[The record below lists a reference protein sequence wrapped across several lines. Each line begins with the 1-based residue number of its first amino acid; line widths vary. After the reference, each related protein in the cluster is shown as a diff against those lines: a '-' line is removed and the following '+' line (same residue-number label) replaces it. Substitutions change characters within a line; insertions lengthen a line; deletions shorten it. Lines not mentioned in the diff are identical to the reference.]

1 MTIKRQLTMRFVLQ
15 LAIAGLVV
23 LLIASMTVIWVIKRF
38 ADISISHDF
47 ASVGLARLVESSELG
62 KDGIRFDPHLLEQV
76 KKNGGWLQSLD
87 ENGQVE
93 NSYNTPKDV
102 PLRYN
107 PGELIAFW
115 RGAKP
120 FPYHLYLWIQ
130 DKGGKRY
137 TLLYGAPNY
146 TGLLLNAAAR
156 SGKLSSDGKLLLPDE
171 ATEKLNRIEGFVQLL
186 DSAGNELASYN
197 KPKSIPATYSLQE
210 LALRTMY
217 NSVYGFRLD
226 SAFEDETGRTWLIG
240 VPNAKGSTRG
250 DALLIPAE
258 VKVVLIAVITM
269 FSAILALFLLLSL
282 WNAHRF
288 GMPMLHMLTWLD
300 ALGKGVYKEPADH
313 RGVPHSRTRSG
324 KWRRRYRVFAD
335 VMFSIDKLSGTL
347 QRDQA
352 MRRQTDSLR
361 EEWIARIT
369 HDLKT
374 PLSSIK
380 GYAHL
385 LAEPKYEWSS
395 EEVRKFSSHMLD
407 KSAHMDMLISDLAM
421 TYRLRTGVRPPEA
434 EEVDLNS
441 WLQEALKQAA
451 ANPDYGMGRITFH
464 EPGRAVIVKLYTP
477 WLERVVNNLTANS
490 LLHNPPDTL
499 LDVTL
504 LADEGLT
511 IQFADNG
518 AGMDEDTLNKLFERY
533 YRGTGTSATP
543 NGTGLGMAV
552 SKGLIEAMGGRITVE
567 TALGKGTVIRLIWDH
582 IE

>member
-23 LLIASMTVIWVIKRF
+23 LLIASVTVMWVIKRF

-47 ASVGLARLVESSELG
+47 ASVGLARLVESSKLG

-93 NSYNTPKDV
+93 NSYNTPNDV

-107 PGELIAFW
+107 PGELVAFW
-115 RGAKP
+115 TGVKP
-120 FPYHLYLWIQ
+120 FPYPIYLWIQ

-146 TGLLLNAAAR
+146 IGPLLDKASS
-156 SGKLSSDGKLLLPDE
+156 SGKLSPDGKLLLPEE
-171 ATEKLNRIEGFVQLL
+171 AIEKLNQIGGFVQLL
-186 DSAGNELASYN
+186 DSDGNELASYN
-197 KPKSIPATYSLQE
+197 RPESIPADYTLPE

-217 NSVYGFRLD
+217 NSVYGFRLG
-226 SAFEDETGRTWLIG
+226 SSFVEETGRTWVIG

-250 DALLIPAE
+250 NTLLVPAE
-258 VKVVLIAVITM
+258 VKVVLIAVIAM
-269 FSAILALFLLLSL
+269 FSAILILFLLLSL

-288 GMPMLHMLTWLD
+288 GVPMLHMLTWLD
-300 ALGKGVYKEPADH
+300 ALGKSEYKEPADH
-313 RGVPHSRTRSG
+313 RGVRHSRTRSG
-324 KWRRRYRVFAD
+324 KWRRRYRLFAE
-335 VMFSIDKLSGTL
+335 VMFSIDQLSDML

-361 EEWIARIT
+361 EEWIAGIT

-385 LAEPKYEWSS
+385 LAEPAYEWST

-421 TYRLRTGVRPPEA
+421 TYRLKTGVRPPEA
-434 EEVDLNS
+434 DEVDLIS

-451 ANPDYGMGRITFH
+451 ANPDYGMERITFH
-464 EPGRAVIVKLYTP
+464 APDRAVIVKLYTP

-490 LLHNPPDTL
+490 LLHNPPDTML
-499 LDVTL
+499 TVSI
-504 LADEGLT
+504 LADERLT

-533 YRGTGTSATP
+533 YRGTDTSATP

-567 TALGKGTVIRLIWDH
+567 TALGTGTVIRLIWDQ
-582 IE
+582 ID